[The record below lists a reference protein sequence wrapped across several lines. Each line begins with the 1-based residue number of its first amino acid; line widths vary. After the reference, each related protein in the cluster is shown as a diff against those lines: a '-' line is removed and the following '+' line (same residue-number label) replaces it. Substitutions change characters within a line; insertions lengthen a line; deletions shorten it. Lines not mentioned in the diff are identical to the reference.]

1 MKSYLKPLFKSIH
14 LNVSNY
20 LLTYTM
26 GTEQRILDA
35 ALKVFASEGYTGATT
50 RRIAE
55 EANVAEV
62 TLFRKF
68 QSKEN
73 LLKEVLIKNRA
84 SFSTQDEALFQIR
97 EDADLQTDL
106 CILGKNISDIMRDKK
121 RGGKYHMFML
131 MLFEEGR
138 RRPEVAEILL
148 SVFQANIGRLSEY
161 FEMQIKNGKMRDI
174 NPRSAALAFVS
185 YFAHISLLTGIFGDS
200 FLGDIDEEIE
210 RFIDIFTRGILKG
223 EDMENR

>member
-1 MKSYLKPLFKSIH
+1 MS
-14 LNVSNY
+14 
-20 LLTYTM
+20 
-26 GTEQRILDA
+26 TEQRILDA

-68 QSKEN
+68 HSKEN

-84 SFSTQDEALFQIR
+84 SSSSLDDYLSRIKEDTSLQI
-97 EDADLQTDL
+97 DL
-106 CILGKNISDIMRDKK
+106 CTLGKKILDIMRDKK

-138 RRPEVAEILL
+138 RRPEVAEVLS
-148 SVFQANIGRLSEY
+148 SVFQMNIARLSEY
-161 FEMQIKNGKMRDI
+161 FEMQIRNGKMRNV
-174 NPRSAALAFVS
+174 NPRSTALAFIS
-185 YFAHISLLTGIFGDS
+185 YFAHVSLLTGVFGDS
-200 FLGDIDEEIE
+200 FLGDTDKEIE
-210 RFIDIFTRGILKG
+210 RFVDIFTRGILKV
-223 EDMENR
+223 ESMENR